1 LSDKILYE
9 FPLNER
15 IRLFMRLEKLF
26 LEIEHFAKGTSALDS
41 RAAVSSLVGVLTIAG
56 RYDLKSELLKEIDR
70 YNQYLAKFVGNDR
83 VDHDRVAQV
92 LSELGEIGDLLYR
105 STGKLGQPLLE
116 TDLFKAIS
124 QRTAIPGGT
133 CSFDLPS
140 FYFWLEQDGFRRND
154 DLQRWLAPFS
164 SVKSAIS
171 LLLAFLRGSATP
183 TRELA
188 PAGFFQRN
196 LDHNQPLQL
205 LRVLVARQYPC
216 FAEISGGRH
225 RVTVRFMSQPGDG
238 RPAAFQEDVEFR
250 LTCCMF

>member
-1 LSDKILYE
+1 
-9 FPLNER
+9 
-15 IRLFMRLEKLF
+15 MRLEKLF

-41 RAAVSSLVGVLTIAG
+41 RAAVSSLVDVLTIAG

-70 YNQYLAKFVGNDR
+70 YNQYLGKFVGNDR

-92 LSELGEIGDLLYR
+92 LGELGEIGDLLYL
-105 STGKLGQPLLE
+105 SAGKLGQPLLE

-140 FYFWLEQDGFRRND
+140 FYFWLEQDGFRRHE
-154 DLQRWLAPFS
+154 DLQRWLEPFS
-164 SVKSAIS
+164 SVKSAIR
-171 LLLAFLRGSATP
+171 LLLVFLRGSATP

-196 LDHNQPLQL
+196 LDHNLPLQL
-205 LRVLVARQYPC
+205 LRVLVARHYPC

-225 RVTVRFMSQPGDG
+225 RVTVRFMSQSGDG